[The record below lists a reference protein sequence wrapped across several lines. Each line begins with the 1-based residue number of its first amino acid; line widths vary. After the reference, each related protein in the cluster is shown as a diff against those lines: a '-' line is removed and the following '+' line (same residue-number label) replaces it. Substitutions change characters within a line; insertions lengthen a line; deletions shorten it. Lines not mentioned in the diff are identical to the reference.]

1 VGLKIELSQIKASA
15 IMYNITSNMLVSFNK
30 HFRPEL
36 RWPTDRSKNITASRS
51 MEAFHYVSYIPYNGH
66 LFELD
71 GLKPHP
77 IDHGKTKI

>member
-1 VGLKIELSQIKASA
+1 
-15 IMYNITSNMLVSFNK
+15 MTFNK
-30 HFRPEL
+30 CYRPEL

-51 MEAFHYVSYIPYNGH
+51 MEAFHYVSYIPYNGY

-77 IDHGKTKI
+77 IDHGELVSYINVCMHYFGISF